1 MTDQKTARAATKAA
15 DPIETPS
22 EEGLEPAPATDKI
35 VTLTRGDDTIHVP
48 EILQEALERDGY
60 KAEEAKK

>member
-1 MTDQKTARAATKAA
+1 MTDQKTAKAATQAA

-22 EEGLEPAPATDKI
+22 EEGLEPAPKSDKI

>member
-1 MTDQKTARAATKAA
+1 MA
-15 DPIETPS
+15 ELS
-22 EEGLEPAPATDKI
+22 EEGLEPAPKSDKI